1 MAVPSTH
8 RGEMSQD
15 SLGESSH
22 RTGMA
27 RQVVESSSTAGAHS
41 NADALRRS
49 IDPAART
56 GKRAFNALSA
66 SSVGLELGLAVVIG
80 LAAGYYLDQYL
91 GTSPWMLLLWL
102 VFGLAAGFRGVI
114 RAISRA
120 DKAAAEENGAQ
131 LGTLADNTKETG
143 GG

>member
-15 SLGESSH
+15 SSDGKPHPISV
-22 RTGMA
+22 T
-27 RQVVESSSTAGAHS
+27 RQV
-41 NADALRRS
+41 

-120 DKAAAEENGAQ
+120 DKAAAEEAQ
-131 LGTLADNTKETG
+131 LGTLADNATKETG
-143 GG
+143 RG